1 MALERVFWMLLVL
14 VPAFVLA
21 QAQDAAEF
29 PTETGPLERT
39 VRVIPELQFTV
50 SDMIFNVTTMAGEIG
65 GVGGQTA
72 GIGSGGEGLV
82 VNESAAE
89 IRIELAS
96 DVLFDF
102 DKDKIRPDA
111 SAALHKVAD
120 LLREK
125 AVGEVRIEGHT
136 DSKGLDNYNQRLSE
150 RRARSVKD
158 WLVRKEGL
166 RKLTFVAQGFGETRP
181 VAPNSNPDG
190 SDEPL
195 GRQKNRRVEI
205 VMRKSGT

>member
-1 MALERVFWMLLVL
+1 MELARIFWMPLVF

-21 QAQDAAEF
+21 QAQDAAESQ
-29 PTETGPLERT
+29 TETRPLERT
-39 VRVIPELQFTV
+39 VRVIPDLQFTV
-50 SDMIFNVTTMAGEIG
+50 SDMIFNVTAMAGEIG

-72 GIGSGGEGLV
+72 GIRSGVEGLV
-82 VNESAAE
+82 VNDSAAE
-89 IRIELAS
+89 IRLELAS

-102 DKDKIRPDA
+102 DKDKIRRDA

-136 DSKGLDNYNQRLSE
+136 DFKGLDNYNQRLSE
-150 RRARSVKD
+150 RRARSVRD
-158 WLVRKEGL
+158 WIVRKEGL
-166 RKLTFVAQGFGETRP
+166 RNLTFVVQGFGETRH
-181 VAPNSNPDG
+181 VAPNSKPDG

-205 VMRKSGT
+205 VMRK

>member
-1 MALERVFWMLLVL
+1 MERVFWMPLVL

-21 QAQDAAEF
+21 QAKDAAESQ
-29 PTETGPLERT
+29 TETRPLERT
-39 VRVIPELQFTV
+39 VRVISDLQFTV
-50 SDMIFNVTTMAGEIG
+50 PDMIFNVTTVAGEIG
-65 GVGGQTA
+65 SAGGQTA
-72 GIGSGGEGLV
+72 AIGSGIEGLV
-82 VNESAAE
+82 VNESASE

-111 SAALHKVAD
+111 SEALHKVAD
-120 LLREK
+120 RLREK
-125 AVGEVRIEGHT
+125 AGGEVRIEGHT

-150 RRARSVKD
+150 RRAQSVRD

-166 RKLTFVAQGFGETRP
+166 RNVIFVAQGFGETRH
-181 VAPNSNPDG
+181 VAPNSKPDG

-205 VMRKSGT
+205 VMRK